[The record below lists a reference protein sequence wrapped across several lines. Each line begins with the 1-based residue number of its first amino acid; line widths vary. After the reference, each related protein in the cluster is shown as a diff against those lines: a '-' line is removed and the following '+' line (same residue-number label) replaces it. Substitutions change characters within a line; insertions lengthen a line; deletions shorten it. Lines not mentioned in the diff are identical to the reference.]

1 MTSTAFFAILSAVCV
16 VYILFNAL
24 RKDAQ
29 AALHAEPKDTPTR
42 VDNTIVSLTMQ
53 TVPSRWEYTQ
63 YIGYNQQQKNAERDT
78 KLYSRLVAEIIGSKD
93 AEKHILFSLLIS
105 EETKEEVQLA
115 AENMLDDLGYEKLAG
130 NNWRRKRP
138 KTY

>member
-1 MTSTAFFAILSAVCV
+1 MTSTAFFAILSVVCV
-16 VYILFNAL
+16 VYILFSAL
-24 RKDAQ
+24 RKDAH

-42 VDNTIVSLTMQ
+42 LDNTIVSLTMQ
-53 TVPSRWEYTQ
+53 TVPTGWTYTK
-63 YIGYNQQQKNAERDT
+63 YMGYHAQEMGAHRDT